1 MRIPE
6 AAMLQFRRTFAV
18 AFAAALAASVA
29 LCDEVLLRGGGRVS
43 GVIVERTD
51 RSVVIETGP
60 GRVTLPLSRV
70 EKIVEGRSALVTFQE
85 RAGAIAPGDAAG
97 WAALAR
103 WAADRDLVTQ
113 SRSAWHRVLA
123 IDPQNPEA
131 NAALGNVALD
141 GAWMT
146 ADDAYRARGYVQFE
160 GRWVTPAEHE
170 AGVRERAAEQMAELQ
185 SREADM
191 RVREAEAR
199 AREAEARAREAES
212 GAEYPSDSGIPYSY
226 VFAGGYGPGYG
237 GGLVPTP
244 PYVRPPG
251 MGPGRPGHRHPRGG
265 MRPMPVPSPAPAPT
279 PAPPK
284 PPPIHRSAGVVD
296 PSRAQR

>member
-1 MRIPE
+1 MR
-6 AAMLQFRRTFAV
+6 QFRRIFTFSLG
-18 AFAAALAASVA
+18 AALAASGA
-29 LCDEVLLRGGGRVS
+29 LADEVLLRGGGRVS
-43 GVIVERTD
+43 GVVVERTATA
-51 RSVVIETGP
+51 VVIETGP
-60 GRVTLPLSRV
+60 GRVTLPLTRV
-70 EKIVEGRSALVTFQE
+70 EKIVEGRSTLVTFQE
-85 RAGAIAPGDAAG
+85 RAAAIAPGDAPA

-103 WAADRDLVTQ
+103 WAAERDLVTQ

-141 GAWMT
+141 GSWMS

-160 GRWVTPAEHE
+160 GRWMTPAEHE
-170 AGVRERAAEQMAELQ
+170 AAVRERAADQMAELQ
-185 SREADM
+185 AREADM

-212 GAEYPSDSGIPYSY
+212 AADYPADSGIPYYPY
-226 VFAGGYGPGYG
+226 VFGGGYGVGYPGYPGYPGYAPG
-237 GGLVPTP
+237 GP

-251 MGPGRPGHRHPRGG
+251 MGPGRPGPRHPNGAMG
-265 MRPMPVPSPAPAPT
+265 PKPQPSS
-279 PAPPK
+279 PPK
-284 PPPIHRSAGVVD
+284 PTPRTPPVKHSAGVVD